1 MSMAFVQG
9 NDWSPVNSLHK
20 WLVTRKMFPFND
32 DVIMDIDVVG
42 WNAYWKQFLTRPA
55 VNMTMNKIDI

>member
-9 NDWSPVNSLHK
+9 IDRSPVDSLHK
-20 WLVTRKMFPFND
+20 WLVTRRMFPFND

-42 WNAYWKQFLTRPA
+42 WNSYWKQFLTRPA